1 MRKLQKGLV
10 LRQDDYDILLTYLRT
25 GAYRNM
31 LDKQNAEELQAE
43 LKKAKLV
50 SKEKFPAD
58 VIRLNSKVRI
68 KDDNQEKIMELML
81 VTPDKADIKNKKIS
95 VMAPIGTALI
105 GFRQGQQVAWN
116 VPAGR
121 KTFTIMEVINECD
134 NA

>member
-1 MRKLQKGLV
+1 MRKTEKGLL
-10 LRQDDYDILLTYLRT
+10 LRQDDYDILVNYLRT
-25 GAYRNM
+25 GAYRNA
-31 LDKQNAEELQAE
+31 LDRQAAEELQAE

-58 VIRLNSKVRI
+58 VVRLNSKVRV
-68 KDDNQEKIMELML
+68 KDEKQQKIMELML
-81 VTPDKADIKNKKIS
+81 VIPEKADIKTRKIS

-121 KTFTIMEVINECD
+121 KTFTIMEVINERD
-134 NA
+134 GA